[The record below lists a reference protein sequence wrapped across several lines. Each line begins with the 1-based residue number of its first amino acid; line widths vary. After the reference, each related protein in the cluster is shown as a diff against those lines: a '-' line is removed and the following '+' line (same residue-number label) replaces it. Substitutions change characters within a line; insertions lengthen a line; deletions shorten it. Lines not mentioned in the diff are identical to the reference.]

1 MNSNWRR
8 TTHRAKTVE
17 NQGCVVRLAQVLR
30 ALRQGRIKRI
40 ARGDPH
46 ALVPSGEKDASEFAR
61 DAREAQEVR
70 GTTMRY
76 NLCSVS
82 VFGYNSVQSK

>member
-1 MNSNWRR
+1 M
-8 TTHRAKTVE
+8 
-17 NQGCVVRLAQVLR
+17 RLAQVLG
-30 ALRQGRIKRI
+30 ALWQGLIKRI

-61 DAREAQEVR
+61 DAREAQEVQW
-70 GTTMRY
+70 TTMRY

-82 VFGYNSVQSK
+82 VFRYNSVQSSLRTAPQGTRPLGGS